1 MIEKYVDAQE
11 LKRLLS
17 TLLVIVGCLIIF
29 GLFASIVVPGLRN
42 ANRPETPTAVAPVV
56 GESGWLDP
64 SEFPPERGKVIPPVD
79 PKTLL
84 TASAELVARGK
95 ELFEHNCTPCHGLQG
110 RGDGPAAGT
119 MNPHPR
125 NLTSPDGWVNGYH
138 APGIY
143 KTLTEGIPGTSMAA
157 FDYFPNKDR
166 MALMHYVQ
174 SLGSFTHNT
183 ASQQQ
188 MDALTKSLATTGEKI
203 PNRIPV
209 SMAMTKLEEEFS
221 PAPPLAIAR
230 DDQSPGA
237 KLLRNVIMNPVRASQ
252 FLAQTPLWRTD
263 YQKLAAAVVL
273 EMPSNGFA
281 TSSAALSSAE
291 WQTLYSE
298 LVRRIKPKS

>member
-84 TASAELVARGK
+84 APSTELVARGK
-95 ELFEHNCTPCHGLQG
+95 ELFEQNCTPCHGLQG

-119 MNPHPR
+119 MNPRPR

-143 KTLTEGIPGTSMAA
+143 KTLSEGIPGTSMAA

-166 MALMHYVQ
+166 MALVQFVQ
-174 SLGSFTHNT
+174 SLGSFPHNT
-183 ASQQQ
+183 ASRQQVET
-188 MDALTKSLATTGEKI
+188 LEKSLATGAEKV

-209 SMAMTKLEEEFS
+209 SMAMAKLEEEFS
-221 PAPPLAIAR
+221 PAPPLGIGSN
-230 DDQSPGA
+230 DQSPGGN
-237 KLLRNVIMNPVRASQ
+237 LPRSVIVDPVRASQ
-252 FLAQTPLWRTD
+252 FLAQSRLWRKD
-263 YQKLAAAVVL
+263 YQSLAAAVVL
-273 EMPSNGFA
+273 EMPGNGFA

-291 WQTLYSE
+291 WQALYSE
-298 LVRRIKPKS
+298 LVRRVKP